1 MAPTITKN
9 NYIKITLKKYA
20 QKSGN
25 ILITPIY
32 TKKIIMFKK
41 HTYKK
46 HPRHTHN
53 PLFLLK
59 ITFKSNTSN
68 K

>member
-9 NYIKITLKKYA
+9 NYIKITLKNYTHT
-20 QKSGN
+20 SGN
-25 ILITPIY
+25 ILLTPIY
-32 TKKIIMFKK
+32 TKKK

-46 HPRHTHN
+46 HPKHIRN
-53 PLFLLK
+53 FLFLLK
-59 ITFKSNTSN
+59 ITFKSNNSY